1 MSSDRQLG
9 LRSLVASR
17 TNAFAVVLTLAIA
30 AAWVQ
35 PASASEKRVALVIG
49 NGAYQAASPLANPV
63 NDATDIAKALEKH
76 GFTVILGLDL
86 DKPKFDAT
94 LRAFAR
100 ELEDAG
106 TGVLFYAGHGLQVG
120 GQNYLV
126 PVDAKLARERDLP
139 FEAIPLDLVLRQMEL
154 DRETKTNIVFLDAC
168 RDNPLARN
176 LARSMGTRSNAVTS
190 GLAQVQTGVGT
201 FISYST
207 QPGNVALDG
216 SGRNSPFTTALTR
229 HVSAPGASLNSIMIN
244 VRKDVLAAT
253 QGKQVPWDH
262 SALTGDFYFDLAA
275 LGPPS
280 RPDTTGSIG
289 SDQNAMKERLGKL
302 EEELQ
307 KKSVAADAATAATL
321 AQLKQ
326 RVRQLQDENRSE
338 QDRSFRVQRESAFD
352 QDSQKRMSGFQEQNR
367 IQQGIQRR
375 RKDIA
380 ELEAEIARLS
390 GGGTPAVAGAGASAK
405 P

>member
-1 MSSDRQLG
+1 MPT
-9 LRSLVASR
+9 VAR
-17 TNAFAVVLTLAIA
+17 VTPFAVLSVLFAAVFSLPALA
-30 AAWVQ
+30 
-35 PASASEKRVALVIG
+35 EKRVALVIG
-49 NGAYQAASPLANPV
+49 NAAYVAASPLANPV
-63 NDATDIAKALEKH
+63 NDATDIGKSLEAL
-76 GFTVILGLDL
+76 GFTVILGIDL
-86 DKPKFDAT
+86 DKPKFDLT

-106 TGVLFYAGHGLQVG
+106 TGLLFYAGHGLQVG
-120 GQNYLV
+120 GQNYLI
-126 PVDAKLARERDLP
+126 PVDAKLARERDLA
-139 FEAIPLDLVLRQMEL
+139 FEAIPLDLILRQMEL
-154 DRETKTNIVFLDAC
+154 ERETKTNIVFLDAC

-176 LARSMGTRSNAVTS
+176 LARSMGTRSNAVAS

-216 SGRNSPFTTALTR
+216 SGRNSPFTAALSR
-229 HVSAPGASLNSIMIN
+229 HVKAPGASLNSIMIN

-275 LGPPS
+275 VQVPA
-280 RPDTTGSIG
+280 RPEGGSISG
-289 SDQNAMKERLGKL
+289 DQNAMKERLGKL

-307 KKSVAADAATAATL
+307 KKSAAADAATAATL

-326 RVRQLQDENRSE
+326 RVRQLQDENRAE

-352 QDSQKRMSGFQEQNR
+352 QDSQKRMAGFQEQSR

-375 RKDIA
+375 RKDIV

-390 GGGTPAVAGAGASAK
+390 GGTPAIAGAGTSAK